1 MDNKKLLGKRI
12 KELRKEAG
20 LTQEKLAELI
30 DIETTSLSGIES
42 GRHFPSLPTIEKIA
56 NKLNVELK
64 ALFDFSHLKS
74 IDKMKEEIVENID
87 KISDE
92 KIKFIYKFIEGY
104 IS

>member
-1 MDNKKLLGKRI
+1 MK
-12 KELRKEAG
+12 
-20 LTQEKLAELI
+20 T
-30 DIETTSLSGIES
+30 
-42 GRHFPSLPTIEKIA
+42 
-56 NKLNVELK
+56 
-64 ALFDFSHLKS
+64 LFDFSHLKS